1 MWTHSRKN
9 ILTTQMKR
17 LAKRHGST
25 IVRKINF
32 CGMTKQ
38 QFIELA
44 VLLVDTLSGTDFAP
58 LNDRKNFYVVKFSK
72 HYPNDRRK
80 QLARAQKFFTRKSKS
95 ARKQN

>member
-9 ILTTQMKR
+9 ILATQMKR
-17 LAKRHGST
+17 LAKRYRAHICRT
-25 IVRKINF
+25 INY
-32 CGMTKQ
+32 CGRSKE